1 MGECFRVPGASWCF
15 GGWCPVGPDLV
26 YSRPGWGL
34 WGAVPLGV
42 AGPWGSGCIHLPWR
56 QLKHDP

>member
-1 MGECFRVPGASWCF
+1 MSAFGSLAPHGAL

-26 YSRPGWGL
+26 CSRPGWGL

-42 AGPWGSGCIHLPWR
+42 VGPWGSGCIHLPSR